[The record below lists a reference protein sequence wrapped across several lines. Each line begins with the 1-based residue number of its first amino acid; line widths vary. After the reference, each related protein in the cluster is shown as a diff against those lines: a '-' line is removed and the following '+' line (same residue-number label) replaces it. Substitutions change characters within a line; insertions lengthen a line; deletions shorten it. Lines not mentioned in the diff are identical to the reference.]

1 MKLLVIAE
9 KNLAEL
15 KMLSQLPSQVTINIE
30 TDLDKIKT
38 LATTTDAVLLCN
50 WKGNKETLQEI
61 LKVNP
66 KIKGVHTWWTG
77 VDSLVF
83 PELKNYPLT
92 LTNARGV
99 YAEPLAEFVIAAC
112 IYFAKDFPRMLKN
125 KMAAVWEQFESELI
139 YGKTL
144 GIFGYGEIGK
154 SIAKR
159 ASALGMNVIAV
170 RKRKDQSLN
179 DPYLKQILSFEEANI
194 LFKNSD
200 YLVAAAPL
208 TKETKYFINKSSIAL
223 MKPTATLINVGRGPV
238 IKEIDLIEALK
249 IKRIK
254 GAALDVFEVEP
265 LSKDSPLWTLENVL
279 LSPHIADRN
288 SGWLNNSM
296 QCFIDNC
303 QKFLNQQKL
312 ENIVNLELGY

>member
-15 KMLSQLPSQVTINIE
+15 KMLSQLPPQVTINIE
-30 TDLDKIKT
+30 TDLDQTKS
-38 LATTTDAVLLCN
+38 LAPETDAVLLCN
-50 WKGNKETLQEI
+50 WKGNKEILQEI
-61 LKVNP
+61 LKINP
-66 KIKGVHTWWTG
+66 QIKWVHTWWTG
-77 VDSLVF
+77 VDALIF

-125 KMAAVWEQFESELI
+125 QKAGIWEQYESELI
-139 YGKTL
+139 FGKTL

-159 ASALGMNVIAV
+159 ASALGMNVVAV
-170 RKRKDQSLN
+170 RKRKEQSIK
-179 DPYLKQILSFEEANI
+179 DPYLKQILSFEEANT

-200 YLVAAAPL
+200 YLVSAAPL
-208 TKETKYFINKSSIAL
+208 TKETEHFINKSALDL
-223 MKPTATLINVGRGPV
+223 MKPTAVLINVGRGPV
-238 IKEIDLIEALK
+238 VKENDLIETLK
-249 IKRIK
+249 AKKIK

-265 LSKDSPLWTLENVL
+265 LSKESPLWSLENVL

-288 SGWLNNSM
+288 SGWLANSL
-296 QCFIDNC
+296 QFFIDNC
-303 QKFLNQQKL
+303 HKFINGQKL
-312 ENIVNLELGY
+312 ENVVNLELGY